1 MRIMSLIFLI
11 SIVDCTQNFFWLQA
25 NALEYHRYLKEVVEA
40 LESDADFRSKLEKAD
55 EKDIRVSITFNLFIF
70 TIFIVYL

>member
-1 MRIMSLIFLI
+1 MPLIFPI
-11 SIVDCTQNFFWLQA
+11 STVIAQNFFYLQA

-55 EKDIRVSITFNLFIF
+55 EKDIRVSITLI
-70 TIFIVYL
+70 YLY